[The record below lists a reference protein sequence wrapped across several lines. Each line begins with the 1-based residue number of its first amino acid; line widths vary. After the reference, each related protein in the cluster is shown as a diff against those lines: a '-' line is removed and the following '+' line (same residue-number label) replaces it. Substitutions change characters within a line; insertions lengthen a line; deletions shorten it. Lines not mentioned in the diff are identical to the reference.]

1 MIRDPRPK
9 PWTAVLV
16 LATLTALFAPTARPQ
31 DAVVQPSHTRT
42 ATPAPAAPAPAPAAP
57 APAAP
62 KARAQTPSSPIGI
75 TVQVVPVAPTV
86 YINWLWPPLPNPV
99 SGSTVI
105 RYSLAK
111 PSYVSI
117 RVYSITG
124 QQAAKLVEW
133 HHDAGNYSLR
143 WEGTGPQGRL
153 APGVYI
159 YRMVAGSYVK
169 SQRLILVR

>member
-1 MIRDPRPK
+1 MIRQPRPR

-16 LATLTALFAPTARPQ
+16 LATFSALFAPNARPQ
-31 DAVVQPSHTRT
+31 DTVVQPSHPR
-42 ATPAPAAPAPAPAAP
+42 PAAPAPAAP
-57 APAAP
+57 APTPAQP
-62 KARAQTPSSPIGI
+62 PRARAQTRSAPIGI
-75 TVQVVPVAPTV
+75 TVQVIPVAPTV
-86 YINWLWPPLPNPV
+86 YTNWLWPPLPNPV
-99 SGSTVI
+99 NGSTVI

-124 QQAAKLVEW
+124 QEAAKLVEW
-133 HHDAGNYSLR
+133 HHDAGNYSL
-143 WEGTGPQGRL
+143 WWDGTGPQGRL

-159 YRMVAGSYVK
+159 YRMVAGPYTK